1 MVVLI
6 QLERMGEE
14 CCDYEIFI
22 GYVWDI
28 YGIFTP
34 EIWKN
39 AMIME
44 YVWDTYGIFIPE
56 IWR

>member
-1 MVVLI
+1 MVALI

-34 EIWKN
+34 EIWK
-39 AMIME
+39 
-44 YVWDTYGIFIPE
+44 
-56 IWR
+56 